1 MTIDETIRAFCYFI
15 MFPAYT
21 YLGLVNWN
29 RSQRMRATANVMLS
43 LFFFLLFLGLV
54 IRHYYVQVPTLVYL
68 NTIIVVLLAFV
79 TTWRATLIAMEA
91 FSEWRK
97 AKQDND
103 QINQWRPQ

>member
-1 MTIDETIRAFCYFI
+1 
-15 MFPAYT
+15 
-21 YLGLVNWN
+21 
-29 RSQRMRATANVMLS
+29 MLS

-54 IRHYYVQVPTLVYL
+54 IRHYYVQVPPLVYL